1 MPDLIR
7 LTEDRTVDAIGLNP
21 GAIHALWT
29 LHGLGG
35 PDAVA
40 GPAVGALKHPSA
52 GVRRNALLV
61 APRDERS
68 AGAILASGALR
79 DDDAQVRLAALLA
92 LAEMP
97 ASEAVAASLVESL
110 LAGTAEGDPTM
121 ADAVVIAASAHDRAF
136 LKALAARK
144 LDRPAGGSVLA
155 VAERVAEHHARGVP
169 SASIVSTLA
178 ALEGADRGVA
188 GAVIA
193 GLARGWPEGR
203 PASLDAGS
211 EETLGRLLPR
221 LAPEARGALVG
232 LANRWGAKGLER
244 YTAEIAGSLLA
255 QASDESR
262 PDEARIDAARQYVE
276 LRKKDPD
283 AARELIALV
292 TPRTP
297 PALATALIE
306 AAGRSEAPGVGAIL
320 VDRLGALTPGVRP
333 VALRA
338 LLGRG
343 DWTAALLEGVE
354 GGKVRLDELSLDQK
368 QALAAHPDSSIA
380 GLAKRLLSRG
390 GGLPDPD
397 RQKVIDELAPIVL
410 RGGDAARGKEV
421 FRQQCAK
428 CHAHSGEGG
437 KVGPDLTGMAA
448 HPAAELLVH
457 ILDPSRSV
465 EGNFVQYT
473 VATTDGRILNGL
485 LASETKTAVELVDA
499 EGKAHVVQRAD
510 IDELVSSKKS
520 LMPEGFDKQVPPAA
534 IADLLA
540 FLTARGKFLPLDLR
554 AAATSVSTR
563 GMFVDAN
570 DPDERLSLLRLVAED
585 VRGDAVPARRPAGRP
600 GAERDP
606 PARPEGDVPAED
618 APIGGAPL
626 RDPGAGGPHPG
637 RGERVG
643 VPPGT
648 RKARSR

>member
-1 MPDLIR
+1 M
-7 LTEDRTVDAIGLNP
+7 
-21 GAIHALWT
+21 
-29 LHGLGG
+29 
-35 PDAVA
+35 
-40 GPAVGALKHPSA
+40 
-52 GVRRNALLV
+52 
-61 APRDERS
+61 
-68 AGAILASGALR
+68 
-79 DDDAQVRLAALLA
+79 
-92 LAEMP
+92 
-97 ASEAVAASLVESL
+97 
-110 LAGTAEGDPTM
+110 
-121 ADAVVIAASAHDRAF
+121 
-136 LKALAARK
+136 
-144 LDRPAGGSVLA
+144 
-155 VAERVAEHHARGVP
+155 
-169 SASIVSTLA
+169 
-178 ALEGADRGVA
+178 A

-244 YTAEIAGSLLA
+244 YTAEIAGTLLA

-368 QALAAHPDSSIA
+368 QALAAHPDAAIA
-380 GLAKRLLSRG
+380 GRAKRLLSRG

-448 HPAAELLVH
+448 HPKEELLVH

-473 VATTDGRILNGL
+473 VATTDGRVLNGL
-485 LASETKTAVELVDA
+485 LASETKTAVELIDA

-520 LMPEGFDKQVPPAA
+520 LMPEGFEKQVTPAA

-554 AAATSVSTR
+554 AAATAVSTR
-563 GMFVDAN
+563 GMFFDAD
-570 DPDERLSLLRLVAED
+570 DPDERLIFSDWSPKTFEGVPFLLVD
-585 VRGDAVPARRPAGRP
+585 PRGDRVPNAILLHGPKGTFPPKMPRSVELRCGTPAQ
-600 GAERDP
+600 
-606 PARPEGDVPAED
+606 
-618 APIGGAPL
+618 
-626 RDPGAGGPHPG
+626 GGPPPG

-643 VPPGT
+643 VPAGRERVGLADRPPALRRRDDRGPPLAQRGRARRLHPPG
-648 RKARSR
+648 RRARLEARLPARRAAAPLPGGPPEADRTDRSDRAGQGAGRHRPGRHGGHRRGRGLSADRVGALSPSPRGRRCPEGADEGAGFDIDNTPEDVAGGSGTPHPAVPATVSRGEKESGIEF